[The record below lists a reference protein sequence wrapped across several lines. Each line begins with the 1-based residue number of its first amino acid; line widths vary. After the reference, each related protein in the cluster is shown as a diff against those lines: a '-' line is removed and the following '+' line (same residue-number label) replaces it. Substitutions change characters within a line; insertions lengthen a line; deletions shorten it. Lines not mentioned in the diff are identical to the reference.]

1 MKFDKKV
8 ILAYSDPAGFNIIGA
23 LIDEFI
29 ANRKKHNIDFKVF
42 TNHEGIINKEY
53 SSFIEII
60 SNSLSEVENEID
72 KFCPDKVFTA
82 TSMNIFE
89 HLWRISSKKRKIRV
103 ESYVDHWTGIR
114 KRFFFLN
121 RLVYPDKIFLI
132 NEEAKKIAVS
142 EGIPKEIISINNNPY
157 YKKVKMFKPDKS
169 KVEFLND
176 LKISNK
182 QKILLY
188 ISDNIKETPYFNDL
202 GFNELSIF
210 ENLMRSLIILDES
223 EKIITKNQIIIL
235 IKLHPREKENKYYDL
250 IKKYKYQNVRIIRQ
264 YNSLVLNYYS
274 DIVVGTFSNMV
285 IEAYILN
292 KSLLRVQIGIKKE
305 DPLKYNPLKGKFIST
320 PKKLNLELEKII
332 N

>member
-132 NEEAKKIAVS
+132 NEEAKKIAES

-210 ENLMRSLIILDES
+210 ENLMRSLIILEES